1 APSHITAISAKRAV
15 HKTGGEVA
23 QQRTDL
29 LAGYPCVVCGWDKQL
44 MLVDH
49 VEIVNEN
56 EVVVPSRI
64 RMELLQREPDIFGGP
79 VYLSVIEGALDVLR
93 RAGLGY
99 GELNPL
105 SVPVSEN
112 VRGDE
117 LPDSM
122 VQCGPEV
129 VNGIADDK
137 REFG

>member
-1 APSHITAISAKRAV
+1 
-15 HKTGGEVA
+15 
-23 QQRTDL
+23 
-29 LAGYPCVVCGWDKQL
+29 
-44 MLVDH
+44 
-49 VEIVNEN
+49 
-56 EVVVPSRI
+56 
-64 RMELLQREPDIFGGP
+64 MELLQREPDIFGGP

-129 VNGIADDK
+129 VDGIADDK
-137 REFG
+137 REFAYDGFVAFSSDGAFSRLIIRFDSVAERAALLEEAVGFSDVLLGPLKLEGVTSCHG